1 MDEFQGIILKKIS
14 YKENSEIIYLYT
26 EVGLVGVLVHGS
38 KTIKSPYLNLT
49 KVLNHVKVIAGGK
62 NLKVLRDGEIINNYS
77 KLHESLEKYTYL
89 TYMVELIYYFATHEH
104 DHEKL
109 CNFLLKIIEEV
120 KNNIDYIPYINMVE
134 LKLLYLL
141 GVNPNLNTCMVCQE
155 TKDLVFSVK
164 EGGVFCPEHRPE
176 KYYSPQILREIQKL
190 YYHDIS
196 KQPKV
201 TVEKELLVDIR
212 NALDEYYEYHL
223 NYHSKTRKMLKGL
236 IGY

>member
-1 MDEFQGIILKKIS
+1 MDEYRGIILKKIS

-38 KTIKSPYLNLT
+38 KTIKSPHLNLT
-49 KVLNHVKVIAGGK
+49 KVLNHVRVIAGGK

-109 CNFLLKIIEEV
+109 FNFLLKIIEEV
-120 KNNIDYIPYINMVE
+120 KNNSDYIPYINMVE
-134 LKLLYLL
+134 LKMLYLL
-141 GVNPNLNTCMVCQE
+141 GVNPNLNSCIICQE

-164 EGGVFCPEHRPE
+164 EGGVFCPKHRPE
-176 KYYSPQILREIQKL
+176 TYYSNQVLREIQKL
-190 YYHDIS
+190 YYHDIN

-201 TVEKELLVDIR
+201 TVDKELLVDIR
-212 NALDEYYEYHL
+212 YALDEYYEYHL

>member
-1 MDEFQGIILKKIS
+1 MEEYRGIILKKIS

-77 KLHESLEKYTYL
+77 QIHESLEKYTYL
-89 TYMVELIYYFATHEH
+89 THMVELVYFFATHEH

-109 CNFLLKIIEEV
+109 YNFLLKIIEEV
-120 KNNIDYIPYINMVE
+120 KNNLEYIPYINMVE
-134 LKLLYLL
+134 LKMLYLL
-141 GVNPNLNTCMVCQE
+141 GVNPNLNSCIVCQE
-155 TKDLVFSVK
+155 TNNLVFSVK
-164 EGGVFCPEHRPE
+164 EGGVLCTNHLPE
-176 KYYSPQILREIQKL
+176 KYYSNQVLRVIQKL
-190 YYHDIS
+190 YYHDIN
-196 KQPKV
+196 KQPQV
-201 TVEKELLVDIR
+201 SVSKEFLIDIR
-212 NALDEYYEYHL
+212 NAIDEYYEYHL